1 MTLCTAAARSA
12 VYDGCWHAQLC
23 TAATL
28 RAAVRYAAVAC
39 CVLCDV
45 LRAVLCCAQP
55 GCCWSGGDR
64 LPQSTDRWC
73 VRRVASAVQRWRTQ
87 VLADGALLLTSFSLP
102 LAAWSTHVVL
112 GNQLRP
118 GACKG
123 SRGWW
128 WWCRGVVEHLWIL
141 CSPSSVVT
149 PTQLLPLTDN
159 CSLSCTAH
167 VAARN
172 QVVRCTAFGCAVKGC
187 AVAGG
192 PPPSP
197 WCDHGAHVWA
207 VPQGATVS
215 GAVLGLLLQLL
226 SGWRVRSHATQAGE
240 AGVWLARV
248 LTNSMR

>member
-1 MTLCTAAARSA
+1 MRSCALRPHCVMLCFTLR
-12 VYDGCWHAQLC
+12 WHAVCCALC
-23 TAATL
+23 
-28 RAAVRYAAVAC
+28 Y
-39 CVLCDV
+39 
-45 LRAVLCCAQP
+45 VLCCAVRSP
-55 GCCWSGGDR
+55 AAAGRAVTGCPSQQTGGVSVACR
-64 LPQSTDRWC
+64 PQ
-73 VRRVASAVQRWRTQ
+73 WRTQ

-118 GACKG
+118 GSCKG

-141 CSPSSVVT
+141 CSPSSVVL

-172 QVVRCTAFGCAVKGC
+172 QVGCIVGGA
-187 AVAGG
+187 AAGG

-197 WCDHGAHVWA
+197 WCERGAHVWE
-207 VPQGATVS
+207 
-215 GAVLGLLLQLL
+215 LGTLL
-226 SGWRVRSHATQAGE
+226 
-240 AGVWLARV
+240 
-248 LTNSMR
+248 